1 MAPRNH
7 AGRDP
12 GQAKPTGIIRFMAQ
26 VVFAFSDVIR
36 TTDGTSYTVTAC
48 GRERSDGTWEGWLEF
63 APDDLSPVLRTRRET
78 TQPNLTDL
86 RYWTTGLTPVYLE
99 GALARALE
107 VPPPAPTTAIPETPA
122 YDSPAPSATIEEPI
136 EHPIL
141 DPFSVFAKGED
152 LLRQQLH
159 ALSERHLRVIL
170 RAYHLIGP
178 GEIDLMT
185 LSETELVALI
195 LSGVRARLG
204 A

>member
-1 MAPRNH
+1 MR
-7 AGRDP
+7 P
-12 GQAKPTGIIRFMAQ
+12 GILRFMAQ
-26 VVFAFSDVIR
+26 VVSAFFEVIR

-48 GRERSDGTWEGWLEF
+48 GRERPDGTWQGWLEF

-86 RYWTTGLTPVYLE
+86 RYWATGLMPVYLE

-107 VPPPAPTTAIPETPA
+107 ALEAPPRARPTAVPETPA
-122 YDSPAPSATIEEPI
+122 YDAPAPSSTVEEAI

-159 ALSERHLRVIL
+159 ALSARHLRVIL
-170 RAYHLIGP
+170 RAYHLADQV
-178 GEIDLMT
+178 EIDRVH
-185 LSETELVALI
+185 LSEAELVALI
-195 LSGVRARLG
+195 LSGVRARLR

>member
-1 MAPRNH
+1 
-7 AGRDP
+7 
-12 GQAKPTGIIRFMAQ
+12 MAQ
-26 VVFAFSDVIR
+26 VVFAFSDIIQ
-36 TTDGTSYTVTAC
+36 TTDGTSYTVMAC

-86 RYWTTGLTPVYLE
+86 RYWATGLTPVCLE
-99 GALARALE
+99 GALARALG
-107 VPPPAPTTAIPETPA
+107 PPPRARSTGVPVTPA

-178 GEIDLMT
+178 VEIDLMT
-185 LSETELVALI
+185 FSETELVALI

>member
-1 MAPRNH
+1 
-7 AGRDP
+7 
-12 GQAKPTGIIRFMAQ
+12 MAQ

-36 TTDGTSYTVTAC
+36 TTDGTAYTVTAC
-48 GRERSDGTWEGWLEF
+48 GRERPDGTWEGWLEF
-63 APDDLSPVLRTRRET
+63 APDDVSPVLRTRRET

-86 RYWTTGLTPVYLE
+86 RYWATGLTPVYLE

-107 VPPPAPTTAIPETPA
+107 APPRAPSTVVPEETPA
-122 YDSPAPSATIEEPI
+122 YEFPAPSATIEEPI

-159 ALSERHLRVIL
+159 ALSPRHLRVIL

-178 GEIDLMT
+178 VEMDLMM

-195 LSGVRARLG
+195 LSGVRARLR

>member
-1 MAPRNH
+1 
-7 AGRDP
+7 
-12 GQAKPTGIIRFMAQ
+12 MAQ
-26 VVFAFSDVIR
+26 VVSAFSEVIR
-36 TTDGTSYTVTAC
+36 TAEGPSYTVTAC
-48 GRERSDGTWEGWLEF
+48 GRERADGTWEGWLEF
-63 APDDLSPVLRTRRET
+63 APDDTSPVLRTRPET

-86 RYWTTGLTPVYLE
+86 RYWATGLTPVYLE
-99 GALARALE
+99 GALARALG
-107 VPPPAPTTAIPETPA
+107 PPPRARSTGVPETPA

-159 ALSERHLRVIL
+159 ALSARHLRVIL

-178 GEIDLMT
+178 VEIDLMT

-195 LSGVRARLG
+195 LSGVRARLK